1 MKKFIIFDGPPA
13 SGKTTR
19 SRILARKLRCPYLR
33 YKTLGFANIL
43 STIIIRLA
51 PGYSITRIKHLRT
64 KEDPV
69 LLLDSRL
76 LSKMQLIIF
85 LAEIPYKILQVTLLI
100 VLSLI
105 YSCLIIDEFLVLRI
119 ANYVN
124 VYLHGG
130 LSKWHAE
137 LLIRIDL
144 ALLRVLA
151 KHGTI
156 QYIYI
161 DRCIEELKN
170 LWHKR
175 EFNKAYSETYLIL
188 VRLIWKTY
196 QTEISSLTRVKKII
210 R

>member
-1 MKKFIIFDGPPA
+1 
-13 SGKTTR
+13 
-19 SRILARKLRCPYLR
+19 
-33 YKTLGFANIL
+33 
-43 STIIIRLA
+43 
-51 PGYSITRIKHLRT
+51 
-64 KEDPV
+64 
-69 LLLDSRL
+69 
-76 LSKMQLIIF
+76 MQLIIF
-85 LAEIPYKILQVTLLI
+85 LAEIPYKILQAALLI
-100 VLSLI
+100 ILSLI

-130 LSKWHAE
+130 LNKWHAE

-144 ALLRVLA
+144 ALLRILA

-175 EFNKAYSETYLIL
+175 EFDKEYSETYLIL
-188 VRLIWKTY
+188 VRLVWKTY
-196 QTEISSLTRVKKII
+196 QTEISSLTQVKKIV